1 MKVCGIIVIKGFID
15 GTNTTQH
22 YPEVEKVCKVVNN
35 VRREILDVA
44 EKFVV
49 NEKKS
54 RFSINIFQA
63 D

>member
-1 MKVCGIIVIKGFID
+1 MKVCGTIVIKGFID

-22 YPEVEKVCKVVNN
+22 YPEVAKVCEVAIN

-49 NEKKS
+49 NEKKTL
-54 RFSINIFQA
+54 I
-63 D
+63 